1 MEIDKEYFD
10 KFENTLRT
18 ELLRLATDRAALGGR
33 LLESDDITAYY
44 SRIEAN
50 YLADAVQE
58 IIQYPTVSVGWAAYV
73 GMAVA
78 YRWDTDWKTFA
89 RAPYKSLY
97 GSQGFDNMDDH
108 ILSDIL
114 GLKLD
119 GDEARRLVA
128 LIQSCAQVAVDAIR
142 REQFEPQSPMAYHA
156 FIRACRA
163 MYAIGA
169 ALSLHRMGYKL
180 EAIPVAPM
188 GRA

>member
-1 MEIDKEYFD
+1 MDIDTEYFD
-10 KFENTLRT
+10 KFETTLRT
-18 ELLRLATDRAALGGR
+18 ELLRLCTDRGALDGR
-33 LLESDDITAYY
+33 LLESDDITEYY

-73 GMAVA
+73 GIGVAV
-78 YRWDTDWKTFA
+78 RWDTDWATYA

-108 ILSDIL
+108 IVRDLL

-119 GDEARRLVA
+119 SEEARRLVS
-128 LIQSCAQVAVDAIR
+128 LIQSCAQQAVGAIR

-163 MYAIGA
+163 MYGIGA
-169 ALSLHRMGYKL
+169 AIALRRLGYKL
-180 EAIPVAPM
+180 EALPVEPVA
-188 GRA
+188 RA